1 MEINE
6 TRLRE
11 HYATL
16 SSEQLLEL
24 LGRGTLTDEATRV
37 ITAVVGNVVFT

>member
-6 TRLRE
+6 NTLRE
-11 HYATL
+11 HYATP

-24 LGRGTLTDEATRV
+24 YGRGTLTAQATQV
-37 ITAVVGNVVFT
+37 